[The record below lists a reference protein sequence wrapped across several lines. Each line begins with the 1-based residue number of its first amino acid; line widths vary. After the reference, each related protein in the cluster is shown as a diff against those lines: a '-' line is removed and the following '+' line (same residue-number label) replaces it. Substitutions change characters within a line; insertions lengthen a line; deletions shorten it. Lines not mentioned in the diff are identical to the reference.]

1 MNVGTQAAKGSS
13 DHWYR
18 ENWKLHVERLLD
30 ERVPKQIMK
39 HQPRLTQRKMNGNER
54 LKQA

>member
-1 MNVGTQAAKGSS
+1 VVLGQNECCDSS
-13 DHWYR
+13 CKRLRNHRYR

-39 HQPRLTQRKMNGNER
+39 PAEAASEKDEQK
-54 LKQA
+54 